1 MASLLAAA
9 LARAQSFLLEPAT
22 PPTALARRPPPP
34 IQLEQIELAVLG
46 SKPGCG
52 ASTVACCLA
61 SALAVP
67 GARPAHVITLSDG
80 LSRQP
85 TPRALAGGAVWEVPL
100 ALAEPGEV
108 AEYGAALGG
117 LAGRPSVVVW
127 DVPAGEAGRADL
139 VACDAQTVV
148 VVVPGAGEPAL
159 GELLGRMLAERF
171 GRVLVVANRADPAKW
186 RGRADACL
194 PESRIA
200 ARLAVRG
207 RPPGGAYAEAL
218 GELTALLE
226 GSD

>member
-1 MASLLAAA
+1 VASLLAAM

-22 PPTALARRPPPP
+22 PPAALARRPPPP
-34 IQLEQIELAVLG
+34 IQLEQVELAVLG

-67 GARPAHVITLSDG
+67 GARPAHVITLSEG

-85 TPRALAGGAVWEVPL
+85 APRVLAGGAVWEVPL
-100 ALAEPGEV
+100 ALREPREV
-108 AEYGAALGG
+108 AEYGAELGG

-127 DVPAGEAGRADL
+127 DVPACEARRAEL
-139 VACDAQTVV
+139 VACDAQAVIV
-148 VVVPGAGEPAL
+148 IVPGAGEPAL

-207 RPPGGAYAEAL
+207 SPPGGGFADAL
-218 GELTALLE
+218 GELIELLE
-226 GSD
+226 GRD